1 MRQVRRELS
10 PGNQGL
16 TTTSFPYHDHPTQR
30 APKSEYFEFKLEGF
44 DSCLGFVPL
53 HVAGRLPLTTDW
65 VKNDRARS
73 LTFRPSAVPSEP
85 DQAVQHRTQ
94 TLATYLQETRE
105 AKIFGVLDGWRDELY
120 PVYGPGRQ
128 LLFSME
134 RSAAALF
141 GIVTY
146 GVHMT
151 AYTVSEAGIK
161 IWTPRRSPTKQT
173 YPGML
178 DNTVAG
184 GLSSGE
190 KPFDCLIRESM
201 EEASI
206 PHDVA
211 KRAKACG
218 TMTYFYVRD
227 ERAGGEVGLCQP
239 ECQYVYDL
247 ILPEDFVPKPGDNE
261 AVDFQLLTIDEVN
274 DAMAAG
280 RFKPN
285 CAMLLID
292 FFVRHG
298 ILNSE
303 NEPHYLEIVTRLHRR
318 LEFPMA

>member
-1 MRQVRRELS
+1 MVDE
-10 PGNQGL
+10 
-16 TTTSFPYHDHPTQR
+16 
-30 APKSEYFEFKLEGF
+30 
-44 DSCLGFVPL
+44 
-53 HVAGRLPLTTDW
+53 LPLTSNWTRDD
-65 VKNDRARS
+65 KAKI
-73 LTFRPSAVPSEP
+73 LTFNPKQAPSDTAE
-85 DQAVQHRTQ
+85 AAQHRTNV
-94 TLATYLQETRE
+94 LAKDLQEWRE
-105 AKIFGVLDGWRDELY
+105 AKVFGVLDGWRDELY
-120 PVYGPGRQ
+120 PIYGQGKK

-151 AYTVSEAGIK
+151 AYTESADEIK

-173 YPGML
+173 YPNML

-206 PHDVA
+206 PEDVA
-211 KRAKACG
+211 KHAKACG

-247 ILPEDFVPKPGDNE
+247 VLPTDFIPKPGDNE
-261 AVDFQLLTIDEVN
+261 AVDFQLLTIDEVKE
-274 DAMAAG
+274 ALAAG

-285 CAMLLID
+285 CALLLVE

-298 ILNSE
+298 ILTQE
-303 NEPHYLEIVTRLHRR
+303 NEPDYLEIVTRLHRR
-318 LEFPMA
+318 LDFPMC